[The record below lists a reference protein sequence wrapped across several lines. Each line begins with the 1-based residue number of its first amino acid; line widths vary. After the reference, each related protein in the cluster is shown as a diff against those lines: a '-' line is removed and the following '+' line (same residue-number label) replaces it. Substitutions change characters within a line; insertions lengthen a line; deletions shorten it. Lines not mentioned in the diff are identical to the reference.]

1 MRIRNTD
8 YWTGQIQAENV
19 FPERTRLPKNAQEE
33 QNYKIAE
40 FFVMNSKPDNSR
52 LKLVA

>member
-8 YWTGQIQAENV
+8 YWTGQIQAEKS
-19 FPERTRLPKNAQEE
+19 FPPKLKLPKNAQEE

-40 FFVMNSKPDNSR
+40 YFLMNSKPDTTR